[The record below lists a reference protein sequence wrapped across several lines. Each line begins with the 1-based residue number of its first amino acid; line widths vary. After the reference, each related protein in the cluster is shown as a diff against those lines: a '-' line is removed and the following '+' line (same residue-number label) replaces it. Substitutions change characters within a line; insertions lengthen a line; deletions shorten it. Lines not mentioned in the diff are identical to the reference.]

1 MATELRQFVPV
12 RRTWLDKLQFWQR
25 AYQTKIFDECREV
38 YGRGPTREASIEA
51 AKRRW
56 EFEQGGETTFRP
68 LNALA
73 KAGIEL
79 GENGSIYPRPKG
91 KDYRAVGTTGG
102 EWVLSRPPWGRQ
114 IEGGELLL
122 LYGGGRISVF
132 LWLPPPP
139 SPPWPRVRSA
149 GLFCAEPTPSC

>member
-1 MATELRQFVPV
+1 MATESRTVRV

-38 YGRGPTREASIEA
+38 YGRGLTREASIEA

-56 EFEQGGETTFRP
+56 ESEQGGETTFRP

-79 GENGSIYPRPKG
+79 GDNGSIYPRPKG
-91 KDYRAVGTTGG
+91 KDYRAVRTTGG
-102 EWVLSRPPWGRQ
+102 EWVLSRPPRGVGKLKVGSCFYLRRRQ
-114 IEGGELLL
+114 DFGVFVVAPPTVS
-122 LYGGGRISVF
+122 SVA
-132 LWLPPPP
+132 PCP
-139 SPPWPRVRSA
+139 
-149 GLFCAEPTPSC
+149 